1 MIMSADTIW
10 IAICTVL
17 VFFMQTGFAMLET
30 GFTRKKNS
38 CNVIMKNIMD
48 FAVGSIFYWILGF
61 GIMFG
66 ATTGVVGVIDLF
78 SNGDCSAA
86 SQTIPQPV
94 FMAWQLVFCA
104 TSATIVSGAMAERT
118 AFKSY
123 LIYSAVMS
131 AVVYPISGCWIWNAN
146 GWLAQLGFH
155 DFAGGTAV
163 HLLGGS
169 AAFAG
174 AAVLGARIGKYDKKK
189 KSRAIL
195 GQNIPLAAL
204 GAFILWVSWFGF
216 NGGSTVCATGDDVL
230 TSMGRIFVTTNMAA
244 ASAATAT
251 MFLTWLRY
259 GKPDVSMT
267 LNGAL
272 AGLVAITAGCDAV
285 SVPGAFVIGIIAGLV
300 IVFAVEFFDQ
310 IARIDD
316 PVGAISVH
324 GVCGALGTLLV
335 GVFAV
340 DGGLLYGGGSELL
353 IIQATGVAAVAAYI
367 GIVMTLIFK
376 ILDKTIGLR
385 VSTREEIAGLDMEE
399 HGLASSYADFMPA
412 AEDFHGAVT
421 AQEAAEAGAAVTH
434 VTAALPAAGRP
445 KMTKIVIITSQLRFE
460 ILKEALDKL
469 GITGMTVT
477 KVLGYGL
484 QKGNTE
490 YYRGAEVSVH
500 LLPKVKVELVVSAI
514 PVAAVVAAAK
524 KVLYTGKYGDG
535 KIFIYDVENVVK
547 IRTGEEG
554 YEALQDEPIEA

>member
-1 MIMSADTIW
+1 MLYERIDLMIMSADTIW

-78 SNGDCSAA
+78 SNGDYSAA

-131 AVVYPISGCWIWNAN
+131 AVVYPISGCWIWNVD

-216 NGGSTVCATGDDVL
+216 NGGSVATSESGFDLAAIGSVFMNTILSSSACAV
-230 TSMGRIFVTTNMAA
+230 
-244 ASAATAT
+244 SA
-251 MFLTWLRY
+251 MIITWVRY
-259 GKPDVSMT
+259 GKSDITMT
-267 LNGAL
+267 LNGIV
-272 AGLVAITAGCDAV
+272 AGLVAVTAGADQLPHYAALLV
-285 SVPGAFVIGIIAGLV
+285 GVGAAFVMIYGI
-300 IVFAVEFFDQ
+300 EFIDH
-310 IARIDD
+310 ICKVDD

-324 GVCGALGTLLV
+324 GLCGAFGTIMT
-335 GVFAV
+335 GVFSV
-340 DGGLLYGGGSELL
+340 EKGVIYTGRFNFLGVQL
-353 IIQATGVAAVAAYI
+353 IGVLSVAAY
-367 GIVMTLIFK
+367 GLAAMTLLFV
-376 ILDKTIGLR
+376 ILKHTVGIRVSEKAEIIGLDR
-385 VSTREEIAGLDMEE
+385 SE
-399 HGLASSYADFMPA
+399 HGWQSNVTDDLISDLSDGNAKSVTQIDLSKPIDRSAYKADGKIRKVVILMNSS
-412 AEDFHGAVT
+412 
-421 AQEAAEAGAAVTH
+421 
-434 VTAALPAAGRP
+434 
-445 KMTKIVIITSQLRFE
+445 KFE
-460 ILKEALDKL
+460 SLKDALDEID
-469 GITGMTVT
+469 ITGMTVT
-477 KVLGYGL
+477 NVNGCGI
-484 QKGNTE
+484 QKGSTD
-490 YYRGAEVSVH
+490 YYRGSEAKSH
-500 LLPKVKVELVVSAI
+500 LLPKIKVEIVISTVPLGLLVDTV
-514 PVAAVVAAAK
+514 K
-524 KVLYTGKYGDG
+524 RVLYSGNIGDG
-535 KIFIYDVENVVK
+535 KIFVYEVENVIK
-547 IRTGEEG
+547 IRTDEEG
-554 YEALQDEPIEA
+554 KMALE

>member
-1 MIMSADTIW
+1 MLSERIDLMIMSADTIW

-78 SNGDCSAA
+78 SNGDYSAA
-86 SQTIPQPV
+86 SQTIPQPI

-216 NGGSTVCATGDDVL
+216 NGGSVVTSKSGFDLAAIGSVFMNTILSSSACAV
-230 TSMGRIFVTTNMAA
+230 
-244 ASAATAT
+244 SA
-251 MFLTWLRY
+251 MIITWVRY
-259 GKPDVSMT
+259 GKSDITMT
-267 LNGAL
+267 LNGIV
-272 AGLVAITAGCDAV
+272 AGLVAVTAGADQLPHYAALLV
-285 SVPGAFVIGIIAGLV
+285 GVGAAFVMIYGI
-300 IVFAVEFFDQ
+300 EFIDH
-310 IARIDD
+310 ICKVDD

-324 GVCGALGTLLV
+324 GLCGAFGTIMT
-335 GVFAV
+335 GVFSV
-340 DGGLLYGGGSELL
+340 EKGVIYTGRFNFLGVQLL
-353 IIQATGVAAVAAYI
+353 GVLSVAAYGLAAMTLLFVI
-367 GIVMTLIFK
+367 LKHTVGIRVSEKAEIMGLDRSEHGWQGIVTDDLISDLSYGNAKSVTQIDLSKPIDRSAYKADGK
-376 ILDKTIGLR
+376 IRKVVIL
-385 VSTREEIAGLDMEE
+385 MN
-399 HGLASSYADFMPA
+399 SS
-412 AEDFHGAVT
+412 
-421 AQEAAEAGAAVTH
+421 
-434 VTAALPAAGRP
+434 
-445 KMTKIVIITSQLRFE
+445 KFE
-460 ILKEALDKL
+460 SLKDALDEID
-469 GITGMTVT
+469 ITGMTVT
-477 KVLGYGL
+477 NVNGCGI
-484 QKGNTE
+484 QKGSTD
-490 YYRGAEVSVH
+490 YYRGSEAKSH
-500 LLPKVKVELVVSAI
+500 LLPKIKVEIVISTVPLGLLVDTV
-514 PVAAVVAAAK
+514 K
-524 KVLYTGKYGDG
+524 RVLYSGNIGDG
-535 KIFIYDVENVVK
+535 KIFVYEVENVIK
-547 IRTGEEG
+547 IRTDEEG
-554 YEALQDEPIEA
+554 KMALE

>member
-1 MIMSADTIW
+1 MLYERIDLMIMSADTIW

-123 LIYSAVMS
+123 LISSAVMS

-216 NGGSTVCATGDDVL
+216 NGGSVVTSESGFDLVAIGSVFMNTILSSSACAV
-230 TSMGRIFVTTNMAA
+230 
-244 ASAATAT
+244 SA
-251 MFLTWLRY
+251 MIITWVRY
-259 GKPDVSMT
+259 GKSDITMT
-267 LNGAL
+267 LNGIV
-272 AGLVAITAGCDAV
+272 AGLVAVTAGADQLPHYAALLV
-285 SVPGAFVIGIIAGLV
+285 GVGAAFVMIYGI
-300 IVFAVEFFDQ
+300 EFIDH
-310 IARIDD
+310 ICKVDD

-324 GVCGALGTLLV
+324 GLCGAFGTIMTGVFSVEKGVIYTGRFNFLGVQLIGVLSVAVYGLAAMTLLFVILKHTV
-335 GVFAV
+335 G
-340 DGGLLYGGGSELL
+340 
-353 IIQATGVAAVAAYI
+353 I
-367 GIVMTLIFK
+367 
-376 ILDKTIGLR
+376 R
-385 VSTREEIAGLDMEE
+385 VSEKAEIMGLDRSE
-399 HGLASSYADFMPA
+399 HGWQSNVTDDLISDLSDGNAKSVTQIDLSKPIDRSAYKADGKIRKVVILMNSS
-412 AEDFHGAVT
+412 
-421 AQEAAEAGAAVTH
+421 
-434 VTAALPAAGRP
+434 
-445 KMTKIVIITSQLRFE
+445 KFE
-460 ILKEALDKL
+460 SLKDALDEID
-469 GITGMTVT
+469 ITGMTVT
-477 KVLGYGL
+477 NVNGCGI
-484 QKGNTE
+484 QKGSTD
-490 YYRGAEVSVH
+490 YYRGSEAKSH
-500 LLPKVKVELVVSAI
+500 LLPKIKVEIVISTVPLGLLVDTV
-514 PVAAVVAAAK
+514 K
-524 KVLYTGKYGDG
+524 RVLYSGNIGDG
-535 KIFIYDVENVVK
+535 KIFVYEVENVIK
-547 IRTGEEG
+547 IRTDEEG
-554 YEALQDEPIEA
+554 KMALE

>member
-1 MIMSADTIW
+1 MLSERIDLMIMSADTIW

-169 AAFAG
+169 VAFAG

-216 NGGSTVCATGDDVL
+216 NGGSVVTSESGFDLVAIGSVFMNTILSSSACAV
-230 TSMGRIFVTTNMAA
+230 
-244 ASAATAT
+244 SA
-251 MFLTWLRY
+251 MIITWVRY
-259 GKPDVSMT
+259 GKSDITMT
-267 LNGAL
+267 LNGIV
-272 AGLVAITAGCDAV
+272 AGLVAVTAGADQLPHYAALLV
-285 SVPGAFVIGIIAGLV
+285 GVGAAFVMIYGI
-300 IVFAVEFFDQ
+300 EFIDH
-310 IARIDD
+310 ICKVDD

-324 GVCGALGTLLV
+324 GLCGAFGTIMTGVFSVEKGVIYTGRFNFLGVQLIGVLSVAVYGLAAMTLLFVILKHTV
-335 GVFAV
+335 G
-340 DGGLLYGGGSELL
+340 
-353 IIQATGVAAVAAYI
+353 I
-367 GIVMTLIFK
+367 
-376 ILDKTIGLR
+376 R
-385 VSTREEIAGLDMEE
+385 VSEKAEIMGLDRSE
-399 HGLASSYADFMPA
+399 HGWQSNVTDDLISDLSDGNAKSVTQIDLSKPIDRSAYKADGKIRKVVILMNSS
-412 AEDFHGAVT
+412 
-421 AQEAAEAGAAVTH
+421 
-434 VTAALPAAGRP
+434 
-445 KMTKIVIITSQLRFE
+445 KFE
-460 ILKEALDKL
+460 SLKDALDEID
-469 GITGMTVT
+469 ITGMTVT
-477 KVLGYGL
+477 NVNGCGI
-484 QKGNTE
+484 QKGSTD
-490 YYRGAEVSVH
+490 YYRGSEAKSH
-500 LLPKVKVELVVSAI
+500 LLPKIKVEIVISTVPLGLLVDTV
-514 PVAAVVAAAK
+514 K
-524 KVLYTGKYGDG
+524 RVLYSGNIGDG
-535 KIFIYDVENVVK
+535 KIFVYEVENVIK
-547 IRTGEEG
+547 IRTDEEG
-554 YEALQDEPIEA
+554 KMALE

>member
-1 MIMSADTIW
+1 MLYERIDLMIMSADTIW

-216 NGGSTVCATGDDVL
+216 NGGSVVTSESGFDLVAIGSVFMNTILSSSACAV
-230 TSMGRIFVTTNMAA
+230 
-244 ASAATAT
+244 SA
-251 MFLTWLRY
+251 MIITWVRY
-259 GKPDVSMT
+259 GKSDITMT
-267 LNGAL
+267 LNGIV
-272 AGLVAITAGCDAV
+272 AGLVAITAGADQLPHYAALLV
-285 SVPGAFVIGIIAGLV
+285 GVGAAFVMIYGI
-300 IVFAVEFFDQ
+300 EFIDH
-310 IARIDD
+310 ICKVDD

-324 GVCGALGTLLV
+324 GLCGAFGTIMTGVFSVEKGVIYTGRFNFLGVQLIGVLSVAVYGLAAMTLLFVILKHTV
-335 GVFAV
+335 G
-340 DGGLLYGGGSELL
+340 
-353 IIQATGVAAVAAYI
+353 I
-367 GIVMTLIFK
+367 
-376 ILDKTIGLR
+376 R
-385 VSTREEIAGLDMEE
+385 VSEKAEIMGLDRSE
-399 HGLASSYADFMPA
+399 HGWQSNVTDDLISDLSDGNAKSVTQIDLSKPIDRSAYKADGKIRKVVILMNSS
-412 AEDFHGAVT
+412 
-421 AQEAAEAGAAVTH
+421 
-434 VTAALPAAGRP
+434 
-445 KMTKIVIITSQLRFE
+445 KFE
-460 ILKEALDKL
+460 SLKDALDEID
-469 GITGMTVT
+469 ITGMTVT
-477 KVLGYGL
+477 NVNGCGI
-484 QKGNTE
+484 QKGSTD
-490 YYRGAEVSVH
+490 YYRGSEAKSH
-500 LLPKVKVELVVSAI
+500 LLPKIKVEIVISTVPLGLLVDTV
-514 PVAAVVAAAK
+514 K
-524 KVLYTGKYGDG
+524 RVLYSGNIGDG
-535 KIFIYDVENVVK
+535 KIFVYEVENVIK
-547 IRTGEEG
+547 IRTDEEG
-554 YEALQDEPIEA
+554 KMALE

>member
-1 MIMSADTIW
+1 MLYERIDLMIMSADTIW

-216 NGGSTVCATGDDVL
+216 NGGSVVTSESGFDLVAIGSVFMNTILSSSACAV
-230 TSMGRIFVTTNMAA
+230 
-244 ASAATAT
+244 SA
-251 MFLTWLRY
+251 MIITWVRY
-259 GKPDVSMT
+259 GKSDITMT
-267 LNGAL
+267 LNGIV
-272 AGLVAITAGCDAV
+272 AGLVAVTAGADQLPHYAALLV
-285 SVPGAFVIGIIAGLV
+285 GVGAAFVMIYGI
-300 IVFAVEFFDQ
+300 EFIDH
-310 IARIDD
+310 ICKVDD
-316 PVGAISVH
+316 PVRAISVH
-324 GVCGALGTLLV
+324 GLCGAFGTIMTGVFSVEKGVIYTGRFNFLGVQLIGVLSVAVYGLAAMTLLFVILKHTV
-335 GVFAV
+335 G
-340 DGGLLYGGGSELL
+340 
-353 IIQATGVAAVAAYI
+353 I
-367 GIVMTLIFK
+367 
-376 ILDKTIGLR
+376 R
-385 VSTREEIAGLDMEE
+385 VSEKAEIMGLDRSE
-399 HGLASSYADFMPA
+399 HGWQSNVTDDLISDLSDGNAKSVTQIDLSKPIDRSAYKADGKIRKVVILMNSS
-412 AEDFHGAVT
+412 
-421 AQEAAEAGAAVTH
+421 
-434 VTAALPAAGRP
+434 
-445 KMTKIVIITSQLRFE
+445 KFE
-460 ILKEALDKL
+460 SLKDALDEID
-469 GITGMTVT
+469 ITGMTVT
-477 KVLGYGL
+477 NVNGCGI
-484 QKGNTE
+484 QKGSTD
-490 YYRGAEVSVH
+490 YYRGSEAKSH
-500 LLPKVKVELVVSAI
+500 LLPKIKVEIVISTVPLGLLVDTV
-514 PVAAVVAAAK
+514 K
-524 KVLYTGKYGDG
+524 RVLYSGNIGDG
-535 KIFIYDVENVVK
+535 KIFVYEVENVIK
-547 IRTGEEG
+547 IRTDEEG
-554 YEALQDEPIEA
+554 KMALE

>member
-1 MIMSADTIW
+1 MLYERIDLMIMSADTIW

-216 NGGSTVCATGDDVL
+216 NGGSVVTSESGFDLVAIGSVFMNTILSSSACAV
-230 TSMGRIFVTTNMAA
+230 
-244 ASAATAT
+244 SA
-251 MFLTWLRY
+251 MIITWVRY
-259 GKPDVSMT
+259 GKSDITMT
-267 LNGAL
+267 LNGIV
-272 AGLVAITAGCDAV
+272 AGLVAVTAGADQLPHYAALLV
-285 SVPGAFVIGIIAGLV
+285 GVGAAFVMIYGI
-300 IVFAVEFFDQ
+300 EFIDH
-310 IARIDD
+310 ICKVDD

-324 GVCGALGTLLV
+324 GLCGAFGTIMTGVFSVEKGVIYTGRFNFLGVQLIGVLSVAVYGLAAMTLLFVILKHTV
-335 GVFAV
+335 G
-340 DGGLLYGGGSELL
+340 
-353 IIQATGVAAVAAYI
+353 I
-367 GIVMTLIFK
+367 
-376 ILDKTIGLR
+376 R
-385 VSTREEIAGLDMEE
+385 VSEKAEIMGLDRSE
-399 HGLASSYADFMPA
+399 HGWQSNVTDDLISDLSDGNAKSVTQIDLSKPIDRSAYKADGKIRKVVILMNSS
-412 AEDFHGAVT
+412 
-421 AQEAAEAGAAVTH
+421 
-434 VTAALPAAGRP
+434 
-445 KMTKIVIITSQLRFE
+445 KFE
-460 ILKEALDKL
+460 SLKDALDEID
-469 GITGMTVT
+469 ITGMTVT
-477 KVLGYGL
+477 NVNGCVI
-484 QKGNTE
+484 QKGSTD
-490 YYRGAEVSVH
+490 YYRGSEAKSH
-500 LLPKVKVELVVSAI
+500 LLPKIKVEIVISTVPLGLLVDTV
-514 PVAAVVAAAK
+514 K
-524 KVLYTGKYGDG
+524 RVLYSGNIGDG
-535 KIFIYDVENVVK
+535 KIFVYEVENVIK
-547 IRTGEEG
+547 IRTDEEG
-554 YEALQDEPIEA
+554 KMALE

>member
-1 MIMSADTIW
+1 MLSERIDLMIMSADTIW

-216 NGGSTVCATGDDVL
+216 NGGSVVTSESGFDLVAIGSVFMNTILSSSACAV
-230 TSMGRIFVTTNMAA
+230 
-244 ASAATAT
+244 SA
-251 MFLTWLRY
+251 MIITWVRY
-259 GKPDVSMT
+259 GKSDITMT
-267 LNGAL
+267 LNGIV
-272 AGLVAITAGCDAV
+272 AGLVAVTAGADQLPHYAALLV
-285 SVPGAFVIGIIAGLV
+285 GVGAAFVMIYGI
-300 IVFAVEFFDQ
+300 EFIDH
-310 IARIDD
+310 ICKVDD

-324 GVCGALGTLLV
+324 GLCGAFGTIMTGVFSVEKGVIYTGRFNFLGVQLIGVLSVAVYGLAAMTLLFVILKHTV
-335 GVFAV
+335 G
-340 DGGLLYGGGSELL
+340 
-353 IIQATGVAAVAAYI
+353 I
-367 GIVMTLIFK
+367 
-376 ILDKTIGLR
+376 R
-385 VSTREEIAGLDMEE
+385 VSEKAEIMGLDRSE
-399 HGLASSYADFMPA
+399 HGWQSNVTDDLISDLSDGNAKSVTQIDLSKPIDRSAYKADGKIRKVVILMNSSKS
-412 AEDFHGAVT
+412 E
-421 AQEAAEAGAAVTH
+421 
-434 VTAALPAAGRP
+434 
-445 KMTKIVIITSQLRFE
+445 S
-460 ILKEALDKL
+460 LKDALDEID
-469 GITGMTVT
+469 ITGMTVT
-477 KVLGYGL
+477 NVNGCGI
-484 QKGNTE
+484 QKGSTD
-490 YYRGAEVSVH
+490 YYRGSEAKSH
-500 LLPKVKVELVVSAI
+500 LLPKIKVEIVISTVPLGLLVDTV
-514 PVAAVVAAAK
+514 K
-524 KVLYTGKYGDG
+524 RVLYSGNIGDG
-535 KIFIYDVENVVK
+535 KIFVYEVENVIK
-547 IRTGEEG
+547 IRTDEEG
-554 YEALQDEPIEA
+554 KMALE

>member
-1 MIMSADTIW
+1 MLYERIDLMIMSADTIW

-216 NGGSTVCATGDDVL
+216 NGGSVVTSESGFDLVAIGSVFMNTILSSSACAV
-230 TSMGRIFVTTNMAA
+230 
-244 ASAATAT
+244 SA
-251 MFLTWLRY
+251 MIITWVRY
-259 GKPDVSMT
+259 GKSDITMT
-267 LNGAL
+267 LNGIV
-272 AGLVAITAGCDAV
+272 AGLVAVTAGADQLPHYAALLV
-285 SVPGAFVIGIIAGLV
+285 GVGAAFVMIYGI
-300 IVFAVEFFDQ
+300 EFMDH
-310 IARIDD
+310 ICKVDD

-324 GVCGALGTLLV
+324 GLCGAFGTIMTGVFSVEKGVIYTGRFNFLGVQLIGVLSVAVYGLAAMTLLFVILKHTV
-335 GVFAV
+335 G
-340 DGGLLYGGGSELL
+340 
-353 IIQATGVAAVAAYI
+353 I
-367 GIVMTLIFK
+367 
-376 ILDKTIGLR
+376 R
-385 VSTREEIAGLDMEE
+385 VSEKAEIMGLDRSE
-399 HGLASSYADFMPA
+399 HGWQSNVTDDLISDLSDGNAKSVTQIDLSKPIDRSAYKADGKIRKVVILMNSS
-412 AEDFHGAVT
+412 
-421 AQEAAEAGAAVTH
+421 
-434 VTAALPAAGRP
+434 
-445 KMTKIVIITSQLRFE
+445 KFE
-460 ILKEALDKL
+460 SLKDALDEID
-469 GITGMTVT
+469 ITGMTVT
-477 KVLGYGL
+477 NVNGCGI
-484 QKGNTE
+484 QKGSTD
-490 YYRGAEVSVH
+490 YYRGSEAKSH
-500 LLPKVKVELVVSAI
+500 LLPKIKVEIVISTVPLGLLADTV
-514 PVAAVVAAAK
+514 K
-524 KVLYTGKYGDG
+524 RVLYSGNIGDG
-535 KIFIYDVENVVK
+535 KIFVYEVENVIK
-547 IRTGEEG
+547 IRTDEEG
-554 YEALQDEPIEA
+554 KMALE

>member
-1 MIMSADTIW
+1 MLSERIDLMIMSADTIW

-216 NGGSTVCATGDDVL
+216 NGGSVVTSESGFDLVAIGSVFMNTILSSSACAV
-230 TSMGRIFVTTNMAA
+230 
-244 ASAATAT
+244 SA
-251 MFLTWLRY
+251 MIITWVRY
-259 GKPDVSMT
+259 GKSDITMT
-267 LNGAL
+267 LNGIV
-272 AGLVAITAGCDAV
+272 AGLVAVTAGADQLPHYAALLV
-285 SVPGAFVIGIIAGLV
+285 GVGAAFVMIYGI
-300 IVFAVEFFDQ
+300 EFIDH
-310 IARIDD
+310 ICKVDD

-324 GVCGALGTLLV
+324 GLCGAFGTIMTGVFSVEKGVIYTGRFNFLGVKLIGVLSVAVYGLAAMTLLFVILKHTV
-335 GVFAV
+335 G
-340 DGGLLYGGGSELL
+340 
-353 IIQATGVAAVAAYI
+353 I
-367 GIVMTLIFK
+367 
-376 ILDKTIGLR
+376 R
-385 VSTREEIAGLDMEE
+385 VSEKAEIMGLDRSE
-399 HGLASSYADFMPA
+399 HGWQSNVTDDLISDLSDGNAKSVTQIDLSKPIDRSAYKADGKIRKVVILMNSS
-412 AEDFHGAVT
+412 
-421 AQEAAEAGAAVTH
+421 
-434 VTAALPAAGRP
+434 
-445 KMTKIVIITSQLRFE
+445 KFE
-460 ILKEALDKL
+460 SLKDALDEID
-469 GITGMTVT
+469 ITGMTVT
-477 KVLGYGL
+477 NVNGCGI
-484 QKGNTE
+484 QKGSTD
-490 YYRGAEVSVH
+490 YYRGSEAKSH
-500 LLPKVKVELVVSAI
+500 LLPKIKVEIVISTVPLGLLVDTV
-514 PVAAVVAAAK
+514 K
-524 KVLYTGKYGDG
+524 RVLYSGNIGDG
-535 KIFIYDVENVVK
+535 KIFVYEVENVIK
-547 IRTGEEG
+547 IRTDEEG
-554 YEALQDEPIEA
+554 KMALE

>member
-1 MIMSADTIW
+1 MLSERIDLMIMSADTIW

-78 SNGDCSAA
+78 SNGDYSAA

-216 NGGSTVCATGDDVL
+216 NGGSVVTSESGFDLVAIGSVFMNTILSSSACAV
-230 TSMGRIFVTTNMAA
+230 
-244 ASAATAT
+244 SA
-251 MFLTWLRY
+251 MIITWVRY
-259 GKPDVSMT
+259 GKSDITMT
-267 LNGAL
+267 LNGIV
-272 AGLVAITAGCDAV
+272 AGLVAVTAGADQLPHYAALLV
-285 SVPGAFVIGIIAGLV
+285 GVGAAFVMIYGI
-300 IVFAVEFFDQ
+300 EFIDH
-310 IARIDD
+310 ICKVDD

-324 GVCGALGTLLV
+324 GLCGAFGTIMTGVFSVEKGVIYTGRFNFLGVQLIGVLSVAVYGLAAMTLLFVILKHTV
-335 GVFAV
+335 G
-340 DGGLLYGGGSELL
+340 
-353 IIQATGVAAVAAYI
+353 I
-367 GIVMTLIFK
+367 
-376 ILDKTIGLR
+376 R
-385 VSTREEIAGLDMEE
+385 VSEKAEIMGLDRSE
-399 HGLASSYADFMPA
+399 HGWQSNVTDDLISDLSDGNAKSVTQIDLSKPIDRSAYKADGKIRKVVILMNSS
-412 AEDFHGAVT
+412 
-421 AQEAAEAGAAVTH
+421 
-434 VTAALPAAGRP
+434 
-445 KMTKIVIITSQLRFE
+445 KFE
-460 ILKEALDKL
+460 SLKDALDEID
-469 GITGMTVT
+469 ITGMTVT
-477 KVLGYGL
+477 NVNGCGI
-484 QKGNTE
+484 QKGSTD
-490 YYRGAEVSVH
+490 YYRGSEAKSH
-500 LLPKVKVELVVSAI
+500 LLPKIKVEIVISTVPLGLLVDTV
-514 PVAAVVAAAK
+514 K
-524 KVLYTGKYGDG
+524 RVLYSGNIGDG
-535 KIFIYDVENVVK
+535 KIFVYEVENVIK
-547 IRTGEEG
+547 IRTDEEG
-554 YEALQDEPIEA
+554 KMALE

>member
-1 MIMSADTIW
+1 MLYERIDLMIMSADTIW

-61 GIMFG
+61 GIMFD

-216 NGGSTVCATGDDVL
+216 NGGSVVTSESGFDLAAIGSVFMNTILSSSACAV
-230 TSMGRIFVTTNMAA
+230 
-244 ASAATAT
+244 SA
-251 MFLTWLRY
+251 MIITWVRY
-259 GKPDVSMT
+259 GKSDITMT
-267 LNGAL
+267 LNGIV
-272 AGLVAITAGCDAV
+272 AGLVAVTAGADQLPHYAALLV
-285 SVPGAFVIGIIAGLV
+285 GVGAAFVMIYGI
-300 IVFAVEFFDQ
+300 EFIDH
-310 IARIDD
+310 ICKVDD

-324 GVCGALGTLLV
+324 GLCGAFGTIMTGVFSVEKGVIYTGRFNFLGVQLIGVLSVAVYGLAAMTLLFVILKHTV
-335 GVFAV
+335 GIKV
-340 DGGLLYGGGSELL
+340 SEK
-353 IIQATGVAAVAAYI
+353 A
-367 GIVMTLIFK
+367 
-376 ILDKTIGLR
+376 
-385 VSTREEIAGLDMEE
+385 EIMGLDRSE
-399 HGLASSYADFMPA
+399 HGWQSNVTDDLISDLSDGNAKSVTQIDLSKPIDRSAYKADGKIRKVVILMNSS
-412 AEDFHGAVT
+412 
-421 AQEAAEAGAAVTH
+421 
-434 VTAALPAAGRP
+434 
-445 KMTKIVIITSQLRFE
+445 KFE
-460 ILKEALDKL
+460 SLKDALDEID
-469 GITGMTVT
+469 ITGMTVT
-477 KVLGYGL
+477 NVNGCGI
-484 QKGNTE
+484 QKGSTD
-490 YYRGAEVSVH
+490 YYRGSEAKSH
-500 LLPKVKVELVVSAI
+500 LLPKIKVEIVISTVPLGLLVDTV
-514 PVAAVVAAAK
+514 K
-524 KVLYTGKYGDG
+524 RVLYSGNIGDG
-535 KIFIYDVENVVK
+535 KIFVYEVENVIK
-547 IRTGEEG
+547 IRTDEEG
-554 YEALQDEPIEA
+554 KMALE

>member
-1 MIMSADTIW
+1 MLYERIDLMIMSADTIW

-216 NGGSTVCATGDDVL
+216 NGGSVVTSESGFDLVAIGSVFMNTILSSSACAV
-230 TSMGRIFVTTNMAA
+230 
-244 ASAATAT
+244 SA
-251 MFLTWLRY
+251 MIITWVRY
-259 GKPDVSMT
+259 GKSDITMT
-267 LNGAL
+267 LNGIV
-272 AGLVAITAGCDAV
+272 AGLVAVTAGADQLPHYAALLV
-285 SVPGAFVIGIIAGLV
+285 GVGAAFVMIYGI
-300 IVFAVEFFDQ
+300 EFIDH
-310 IARIDD
+310 ICKVDD

-324 GVCGALGTLLV
+324 GLCGAFGTIMTGVFSVEKGVIYTGRFNFLGVQQIGVLSVAVYGLAAMTLLFVILKHTV
-335 GVFAV
+335 G
-340 DGGLLYGGGSELL
+340 
-353 IIQATGVAAVAAYI
+353 I
-367 GIVMTLIFK
+367 
-376 ILDKTIGLR
+376 R
-385 VSTREEIAGLDMEE
+385 VSEKAEIMGLDRSE
-399 HGLASSYADFMPA
+399 HGWQSNVTDDLISDLSDGNAKSVTQIDLSKPIDRSAYKADGKIRKVVILMNSS
-412 AEDFHGAVT
+412 
-421 AQEAAEAGAAVTH
+421 
-434 VTAALPAAGRP
+434 
-445 KMTKIVIITSQLRFE
+445 KFE
-460 ILKEALDKL
+460 SLKDALDEID
-469 GITGMTVT
+469 ITGMTVT
-477 KVLGYGL
+477 NVNGCGI
-484 QKGNTE
+484 QKGSTD
-490 YYRGAEVSVH
+490 YYRGSEAKSH
-500 LLPKVKVELVVSAI
+500 LLPKIKVEIVISTVPLGLLVDTV
-514 PVAAVVAAAK
+514 K
-524 KVLYTGKYGDG
+524 RVLYSGNIGDG
-535 KIFIYDVENVVK
+535 KIFVYEVENVIK
-547 IRTGEEG
+547 IRTDEEG
-554 YEALQDEPIEA
+554 KMALE

>member
-1 MIMSADTIW
+1 MLSERIDLMIMSADTIW

-189 KSRAIL
+189 KSRTIL

-216 NGGSTVCATGDDVL
+216 NGGSVVTSESGFDLVAIGSVFMNTILSSSACAV
-230 TSMGRIFVTTNMAA
+230 
-244 ASAATAT
+244 SA
-251 MFLTWLRY
+251 MIITWVRY
-259 GKPDVSMT
+259 GKSDITMT
-267 LNGAL
+267 LNGIV
-272 AGLVAITAGCDAV
+272 AGLVAVTAGADQLPHYAALLV
-285 SVPGAFVIGIIAGLV
+285 GVGAAFVMIYGI
-300 IVFAVEFFDQ
+300 EFIDH
-310 IARIDD
+310 ICKVDD

-324 GVCGALGTLLV
+324 GLCGAFGTIMTGVFSVEKGVIYTGRFNFLGVQLIGVLSVAVYGLAAMTLLFVILKHTV
-335 GVFAV
+335 G
-340 DGGLLYGGGSELL
+340 
-353 IIQATGVAAVAAYI
+353 I
-367 GIVMTLIFK
+367 
-376 ILDKTIGLR
+376 R
-385 VSTREEIAGLDMEE
+385 VSEKAEIMGLDRSE
-399 HGLASSYADFMPA
+399 HGWQSNVTDDLISDLSDGNAKSVTQIDLSKPIDRSAYKADGKIRKVVILMNSS
-412 AEDFHGAVT
+412 
-421 AQEAAEAGAAVTH
+421 
-434 VTAALPAAGRP
+434 
-445 KMTKIVIITSQLRFE
+445 KFE
-460 ILKEALDKL
+460 SLKDALDEID
-469 GITGMTVT
+469 ITGMTVT
-477 KVLGYGL
+477 NVNGCGI
-484 QKGNTE
+484 QKGSTD
-490 YYRGAEVSVH
+490 YYRGSEAKSH
-500 LLPKVKVELVVSAI
+500 LLPKIKVEIVISTVPLGLLVDTV
-514 PVAAVVAAAK
+514 K
-524 KVLYTGKYGDG
+524 RVLYSGNIGDG
-535 KIFIYDVENVVK
+535 KIFVYEVENVIK
-547 IRTGEEG
+547 IRTDEEG
-554 YEALQDEPIEA
+554 KMALE

>member
-1 MIMSADTIW
+1 MLSERIDLMIMSADTIW

-216 NGGSTVCATGDDVL
+216 NGGSVVTSESGFDLVAIGSVFMNTILSSSACAV
-230 TSMGRIFVTTNMAA
+230 
-244 ASAATAT
+244 SA
-251 MFLTWLRY
+251 MIITWVRY
-259 GKPDVSMT
+259 GKSDITMT
-267 LNGAL
+267 LNGIV
-272 AGLVAITAGCDAV
+272 AGLVAVTAGADQLPHYAALLV
-285 SVPGAFVIGIIAGLV
+285 GVGAAFVMIYGI
-300 IVFAVEFFDQ
+300 EFIDH
-310 IARIDD
+310 ICKVDD

-324 GVCGALGTLLV
+324 GLCGAFGTIMTGVFSVEKGVIYTGRFNFLGVQLIGVLSVAVYGLAAMTLLFVILRHTV
-335 GVFAV
+335 G
-340 DGGLLYGGGSELL
+340 
-353 IIQATGVAAVAAYI
+353 I
-367 GIVMTLIFK
+367 
-376 ILDKTIGLR
+376 R
-385 VSTREEIAGLDMEE
+385 VSEKAEIMGLDRSE
-399 HGLASSYADFMPA
+399 HGWQSNVTDDLISDLSDGNAKSVTQIDLSKPIDRSAYKADGKIRKVVILMNSS
-412 AEDFHGAVT
+412 
-421 AQEAAEAGAAVTH
+421 
-434 VTAALPAAGRP
+434 
-445 KMTKIVIITSQLRFE
+445 KFE
-460 ILKEALDKL
+460 SLKDALDEID
-469 GITGMTVT
+469 ITGMTVT
-477 KVLGYGL
+477 NVNGCGI
-484 QKGNTE
+484 QKGSTD
-490 YYRGAEVSVH
+490 YYRGSEAKSH
-500 LLPKVKVELVVSAI
+500 LLPKIKVEIVISTVPLGLLVDTV
-514 PVAAVVAAAK
+514 K
-524 KVLYTGKYGDG
+524 RVLYSGNIGDG
-535 KIFIYDVENVVK
+535 KIFVYEVENVIK
-547 IRTGEEG
+547 IKTDEEG
-554 YEALQDEPIEA
+554 KMALE

>member
-1 MIMSADTIW
+1 MLSERIDLMIMSADTIW

-216 NGGSTVCATGDDVL
+216 NGGSVVTSESGFDLVAIGSVFMNTILSSSACAV
-230 TSMGRIFVTTNMAA
+230 
-244 ASAATAT
+244 SA
-251 MFLTWLRY
+251 MIITWVRY
-259 GKPDVSMT
+259 GKSDITMT
-267 LNGAL
+267 LNGIV
-272 AGLVAITAGCDAV
+272 AGLVAVTAGADQLPHYAALLV
-285 SVPGAFVIGIIAGLV
+285 GVGAAFVMIYGI
-300 IVFAVEFFDQ
+300 EFIDH
-310 IARIDD
+310 ICKVDD

-324 GVCGALGTLLV
+324 GLCGAFGTIMTGVFSVEKGVIYTGRFNFLGVQLLGVLSVAVYGLAAMTLLFVILKHTV
-335 GVFAV
+335 GIRVSEKSEIM
-340 DGGLLYGGGSELL
+340 GLDRSEHGW
-353 IIQATGVAAVAAYI
+353 Q
-367 GIVMTLIFK
+367 GIVTDDLISDLSDGNAKSVTQIDLSKPIDRSAYKADGK
-376 ILDKTIGLR
+376 IRKVVIL
-385 VSTREEIAGLDMEE
+385 MN
-399 HGLASSYADFMPA
+399 SS
-412 AEDFHGAVT
+412 
-421 AQEAAEAGAAVTH
+421 
-434 VTAALPAAGRP
+434 
-445 KMTKIVIITSQLRFE
+445 KFE
-460 ILKEALDKL
+460 SLKDALDEID
-469 GITGMTVT
+469 ITGMTVT
-477 KVLGYGL
+477 NVNGCGI
-484 QKGNTE
+484 QKGSTD
-490 YYRGAEVSVH
+490 YYRGSEAKSH
-500 LLPKVKVELVVSAI
+500 LLPKIKVEIVISTVPLGLLVDTV
-514 PVAAVVAAAK
+514 K
-524 KVLYTGKYGDG
+524 RVLYSGNIGDG
-535 KIFIYDVENVVK
+535 KIFVYEVENVIK
-547 IRTGEEG
+547 IRTDEEG
-554 YEALQDEPIEA
+554 KMALE

>member
-1 MIMSADTIW
+1 MLYERIDLMIMSADTIW

-30 GFTRKKNS
+30 GFTKKKNS

-78 SNGDCSAA
+78 SNGDGSAA

-216 NGGSTVCATGDDVL
+216 NGGSVVTSESGFDLVAIGSVFMNTILSSSACAV
-230 TSMGRIFVTTNMAA
+230 
-244 ASAATAT
+244 SA
-251 MFLTWLRY
+251 MIITWVRY
-259 GKPDVSMT
+259 GKSDITMT
-267 LNGAL
+267 LNGIV
-272 AGLVAITAGCDAV
+272 AGLVAVTAGADQLPHYAALLV
-285 SVPGAFVIGIIAGLV
+285 GVGAAFVMIYGI
-300 IVFAVEFFDQ
+300 EFIDH
-310 IARIDD
+310 ICKVDD

-324 GVCGALGTLLV
+324 GLCGAFGTIMTGVFSVEKGVIYTGRFNFLGVQLIGVLSVAVYGLAAMTLLFVILKHTV
-335 GVFAV
+335 G
-340 DGGLLYGGGSELL
+340 
-353 IIQATGVAAVAAYI
+353 I
-367 GIVMTLIFK
+367 
-376 ILDKTIGLR
+376 R
-385 VSTREEIAGLDMEE
+385 VSEKAEIMGLDRSE
-399 HGLASSYADFMPA
+399 HGWQSNVTDDLISDLSDGNAKSVTQIDLSKPIDRSAYKADGKIRKVVILMNSS
-412 AEDFHGAVT
+412 
-421 AQEAAEAGAAVTH
+421 
-434 VTAALPAAGRP
+434 
-445 KMTKIVIITSQLRFE
+445 KFE
-460 ILKEALDKL
+460 SLKDALDEID
-469 GITGMTVT
+469 ITGMTVT
-477 KVLGYGL
+477 NVNGCGI
-484 QKGNTE
+484 QKGSTD
-490 YYRGAEVSVH
+490 YYRGSEAKSH
-500 LLPKVKVELVVSAI
+500 LLPKIKVEIVISTVPLGLLVDTV
-514 PVAAVVAAAK
+514 K
-524 KVLYTGKYGDG
+524 RVLYSGNIGDG
-535 KIFIYDVENVVK
+535 KIFVYEVENVIK
-547 IRTGEEG
+547 IRTDEEG
-554 YEALQDEPIEA
+554 KMALE

>member
-1 MIMSADTIW
+1 MLYERIDLMIMSADTIW

-66 ATTGVVGVIDLF
+66 ATTGVVGVIDL

-216 NGGSTVCATGDDVL
+216 NGGSVVTSESGFDLVAIGSVFMNTILSSSACAV
-230 TSMGRIFVTTNMAA
+230 
-244 ASAATAT
+244 SA
-251 MFLTWLRY
+251 MIITWVRY
-259 GKPDVSMT
+259 GKSDITMT
-267 LNGAL
+267 LNGIV
-272 AGLVAITAGCDAV
+272 AGLVAVTAGADQLPHYAALLV
-285 SVPGAFVIGIIAGLV
+285 GVGAAFVMIYGI
-300 IVFAVEFFDQ
+300 EFIDH
-310 IARIDD
+310 ICKVDD

-324 GVCGALGTLLV
+324 GLCGAFGTIMTGVFSVEKGVIYTGRFNFLGVQLIGVLSVAVYGLAAMTLLFVILKHTV
-335 GVFAV
+335 G
-340 DGGLLYGGGSELL
+340 
-353 IIQATGVAAVAAYI
+353 I
-367 GIVMTLIFK
+367 
-376 ILDKTIGLR
+376 R
-385 VSTREEIAGLDMEE
+385 VSEKAEIMGLDRSE
-399 HGLASSYADFMPA
+399 HGWQSNVTDDLISDLSDGNAKSVTQIDLSKPIDRSAYKADGKIRKVVILMNSS
-412 AEDFHGAVT
+412 
-421 AQEAAEAGAAVTH
+421 
-434 VTAALPAAGRP
+434 
-445 KMTKIVIITSQLRFE
+445 KFE
-460 ILKEALDKL
+460 SLKDALDEID
-469 GITGMTVT
+469 ITGMTVT
-477 KVLGYGL
+477 NVNGCGI
-484 QKGNTE
+484 QKGSTD
-490 YYRGAEVSVH
+490 YYRGSEAKSH
-500 LLPKVKVELVVSAI
+500 LLPKIKVEIVISTVPLGLLVDTV
-514 PVAAVVAAAK
+514 K
-524 KVLYTGKYGDG
+524 RVLYSGNIGDG
-535 KIFIYDVENVVK
+535 KIFVYEVENVIK
-547 IRTGEEG
+547 IRTDEEG
-554 YEALQDEPIEA
+554 KMALE

>member
-1 MIMSADTIW
+1 MLYERIDLMIMSADTIW

-216 NGGSTVCATGDDVL
+216 NGGSVVTSESGFDLVAIGSVFMNTILSSSACAV
-230 TSMGRIFVTTNMAA
+230 
-244 ASAATAT
+244 SA
-251 MFLTWLRY
+251 MIITWVRY
-259 GKPDVSMT
+259 GKSDITMT
-267 LNGAL
+267 LNGIV
-272 AGLVAITAGCDAV
+272 AGLVAVTAGADQLPHYAALLV
-285 SVPGAFVIGIIAGLV
+285 GVGAAFVMIYGI
-300 IVFAVEFFDQ
+300 EFIDH
-310 IARIDD
+310 ICKVDD

-324 GVCGALGTLLV
+324 GLCGAFGTIMTGVFSVEKGVIYTGKFNFLGVQLIGVLSVAVYGLAAMTLLFVILKHTV
-335 GVFAV
+335 G
-340 DGGLLYGGGSELL
+340 
-353 IIQATGVAAVAAYI
+353 I
-367 GIVMTLIFK
+367 
-376 ILDKTIGLR
+376 R
-385 VSTREEIAGLDMEE
+385 VSEKAEIMGLDRSE
-399 HGLASSYADFMPA
+399 HGWQSNVTDDLISDLSDGNAKSVTQIDLSKPIDRSAYKADGKIRKVVILMNSS
-412 AEDFHGAVT
+412 
-421 AQEAAEAGAAVTH
+421 
-434 VTAALPAAGRP
+434 
-445 KMTKIVIITSQLRFE
+445 KFE
-460 ILKEALDKL
+460 SLKDALDEID
-469 GITGMTVT
+469 ITGMTVT
-477 KVLGYGL
+477 NVNGCGI
-484 QKGNTE
+484 QKGSTD
-490 YYRGAEVSVH
+490 YYRGSEAKSH
-500 LLPKVKVELVVSAI
+500 LLPKIKVEIVISTVPLGLLVDTV
-514 PVAAVVAAAK
+514 K
-524 KVLYTGKYGDG
+524 RVLYSGNIGDG
-535 KIFIYDVENVVK
+535 KIFVYEVENVIK
-547 IRTGEEG
+547 IRTDEEG
-554 YEALQDEPIEA
+554 KMALE

>member
-1 MIMSADTIW
+1 MLYERIDLMIMSADTIW

-195 GQNIPLAAL
+195 CQNIPLAAL

-216 NGGSTVCATGDDVL
+216 NGGSVVTSESGFDLVAIGSVFMNTILSSSACAV
-230 TSMGRIFVTTNMAA
+230 
-244 ASAATAT
+244 SA
-251 MFLTWLRY
+251 MIITWVRY
-259 GKPDVSMT
+259 GKSDITMT
-267 LNGAL
+267 LNGIV
-272 AGLVAITAGCDAV
+272 AGLVAVTAGADQLPHYAALLV
-285 SVPGAFVIGIIAGLV
+285 GVGAAFVMIYGI
-300 IVFAVEFFDQ
+300 EFIDH
-310 IARIDD
+310 ICKVDD

-324 GVCGALGTLLV
+324 GLCGAFGTIMTGVFSVEKGVIYTGRFNFLGVQLIGVLSVAVYGLAAMTLLFVILKHTV
-335 GVFAV
+335 G
-340 DGGLLYGGGSELL
+340 
-353 IIQATGVAAVAAYI
+353 I
-367 GIVMTLIFK
+367 
-376 ILDKTIGLR
+376 R
-385 VSTREEIAGLDMEE
+385 VSEKAEIMGLDRSE
-399 HGLASSYADFMPA
+399 HGWQSNVTDDLISDLSDGNAKSVTQIDLSKPIDRSAYKADGKIRKVVILMNSS
-412 AEDFHGAVT
+412 
-421 AQEAAEAGAAVTH
+421 
-434 VTAALPAAGRP
+434 
-445 KMTKIVIITSQLRFE
+445 KFE
-460 ILKEALDKL
+460 SLKDALDEID
-469 GITGMTVT
+469 ITGMTVT
-477 KVLGYGL
+477 NVNGCGI
-484 QKGNTE
+484 QKGSTD
-490 YYRGAEVSVH
+490 YYRGSEAKSH
-500 LLPKVKVELVVSAI
+500 LLPKIKVEIVISTVPLGLLVDTV
-514 PVAAVVAAAK
+514 K
-524 KVLYTGKYGDG
+524 RVLYSGNIGDG
-535 KIFIYDVENVVK
+535 KIFVYEVENVIK
-547 IRTGEEG
+547 IRTDEEG
-554 YEALQDEPIEA
+554 KMALE

>member
-1 MIMSADTIW
+1 MHRA
-10 IAICTVL
+10 CV
-17 VFFMQTGFAMLET
+17 FMQTGFAMLET

-78 SNGDCSAA
+78 SNGDYSAA

-216 NGGSTVCATGDDVL
+216 NGGSVVTSESGFDLAAIGSVFMDTILSSSACAV
-230 TSMGRIFVTTNMAA
+230 
-244 ASAATAT
+244 SA
-251 MFLTWLRY
+251 MIITWVRY
-259 GKPDVSMT
+259 GKSDITMT
-267 LNGAL
+267 LNGIV
-272 AGLVAITAGCDAV
+272 AGLVAVTAGADQLPHYAALLV
-285 SVPGAFVIGIIAGLV
+285 GVGAAFVMIYGI
-300 IVFAVEFFDQ
+300 EFIDH
-310 IARIDD
+310 ICKVDD

-324 GVCGALGTLLV
+324 GLCGAFGTIMTGVFSVEKGVIYTGRFNFLGVQLIGVLSVAVYGLAAMTLLFVILKHTV
-335 GVFAV
+335 GIRVSEKAEIM
-340 DGGLLYGGGSELL
+340 GLDRSEHGW
-353 IIQATGVAAVAAYI
+353 Q
-367 GIVMTLIFK
+367 GIVTDDLISDLSDGNAKSVTQIDLSKPIDRSAYKADGK
-376 ILDKTIGLR
+376 IRKVVIL
-385 VSTREEIAGLDMEE
+385 MN
-399 HGLASSYADFMPA
+399 SS
-412 AEDFHGAVT
+412 
-421 AQEAAEAGAAVTH
+421 
-434 VTAALPAAGRP
+434 
-445 KMTKIVIITSQLRFE
+445 KFE
-460 ILKEALDKL
+460 SLKDALDEID
-469 GITGMTVT
+469 ITGMTVT
-477 KVLGYGL
+477 NVNGCGI
-484 QKGNTE
+484 QKGSTD
-490 YYRGAEVSVH
+490 YYRGSEAKSH
-500 LLPKVKVELVVSAI
+500 LLPKIKVEIVISTVPLGLLVDTV
-514 PVAAVVAAAK
+514 K
-524 KVLYTGKYGDG
+524 RVLYSGNIGDG
-535 KIFIYDVENVVK
+535 KIFVYEVENVIK
-547 IRTGEEG
+547 IRTDEEG
-554 YEALQDEPIEA
+554 KMALE

>member
-1 MIMSADTIW
+1 MHRA
-10 IAICTVL
+10 CV
-17 VFFMQTGFAMLET
+17 FMQTGFAMLET

-216 NGGSTVCATGDDVL
+216 NGGSVVTSESGFDLVAIGSVFMNTILSSSACAV
-230 TSMGRIFVTTNMAA
+230 
-244 ASAATAT
+244 SA
-251 MFLTWLRY
+251 MIITWVRY
-259 GKPDVSMT
+259 GKSDITMT
-267 LNGAL
+267 LNGIV
-272 AGLVAITAGCDAV
+272 AGLVAVTAGADQLPHYAALLV
-285 SVPGAFVIGIIAGLV
+285 GVGAAFVMIYGI
-300 IVFAVEFFDQ
+300 EFIDH
-310 IARIDD
+310 ICKVDD

-324 GVCGALGTLLV
+324 GLCGAFGTIMTGVFSVEKGVIYTGRFNFLGVQLIGVLSVAVYGLAAMTLLFVILKHTV
-335 GVFAV
+335 G
-340 DGGLLYGGGSELL
+340 
-353 IIQATGVAAVAAYI
+353 I
-367 GIVMTLIFK
+367 
-376 ILDKTIGLR
+376 R
-385 VSTREEIAGLDMEE
+385 VSEKAEIMGLDRSE
-399 HGLASSYADFMPA
+399 HGWQSNVTDDLISDLSDGNAKSVTQIDLSKPIDRSAYKADGKIRKVVILMNSS
-412 AEDFHGAVT
+412 
-421 AQEAAEAGAAVTH
+421 
-434 VTAALPAAGRP
+434 
-445 KMTKIVIITSQLRFE
+445 KFE
-460 ILKEALDKL
+460 SLKDALDEID
-469 GITGMTVT
+469 ITGMTVT
-477 KVLGYGL
+477 NVNGCGI
-484 QKGNTE
+484 QKGSTD
-490 YYRGAEVSVH
+490 YYRGSEAKSH
-500 LLPKVKVELVVSAI
+500 LLPKIKVEIVISTVPLGLLVDTV
-514 PVAAVVAAAK
+514 K
-524 KVLYTGKYGDG
+524 RVLYSGNIGDG
-535 KIFIYDVENVVK
+535 KIFVYEVENVIK
-547 IRTGEEG
+547 IKTDEEG
-554 YEALQDEPIEA
+554 KMALE

>member
-1 MIMSADTIW
+1 MLYERIDLMIMSADTIW

-216 NGGSTVCATGDDVL
+216 NGGSVVTSESGFDLVAIGSVFMNTILSSSACAV
-230 TSMGRIFVTTNMAA
+230 
-244 ASAATAT
+244 SA
-251 MFLTWLRY
+251 MIITWVRY
-259 GKPDVSMT
+259 GKSDITMT
-267 LNGAL
+267 LNGIV
-272 AGLVAITAGCDAV
+272 AGLVAVTAGADQLPHYAALLV
-285 SVPGAFVIGIIAGLV
+285 GVGAAFVMIYGI
-300 IVFAVEFFDQ
+300 EFIDH
-310 IARIDD
+310 ICKVDD

-324 GVCGALGTLLV
+324 GLCGAFGTIMTGVFSVEKGVIYTGRFNFLGVQLIGVLSVAVYGLAAMTLLFVILKHTV
-335 GVFAV
+335 G
-340 DGGLLYGGGSELL
+340 
-353 IIQATGVAAVAAYI
+353 I
-367 GIVMTLIFK
+367 
-376 ILDKTIGLR
+376 R
-385 VSTREEIAGLDMEE
+385 VSEKAEIMGLDRSE
-399 HGLASSYADFMPA
+399 HGWQSNVTDDLISDLSDGNAKSVTQIDLSKPIDRSAYKADGKIRKVVILMNSS
-412 AEDFHGAVT
+412 
-421 AQEAAEAGAAVTH
+421 
-434 VTAALPAAGRP
+434 
-445 KMTKIVIITSQLRFE
+445 KFE
-460 ILKEALDKL
+460 SLKDALDEID
-469 GITGMTVT
+469 ITGMTVT
-477 KVLGYGL
+477 NVNGCGI
-484 QKGNTE
+484 QKGSTD
-490 YYRGAEVSVH
+490 YYRGSEAKSH
-500 LLPKVKVELVVSAI
+500 LLPKIKVEIVISTVPLGLLADTV
-514 PVAAVVAAAK
+514 K
-524 KVLYTGKYGDG
+524 RVLYSGNIGDG
-535 KIFIYDVENVVK
+535 KIFVYEVENVIK
-547 IRTGEEG
+547 IRTDEEG
-554 YEALQDEPIEA
+554 KMALE

>member
-1 MIMSADTIW
+1 MLSERIDLMIMSADTIW

-78 SNGDCSAA
+78 SNGDYSAA

-216 NGGSTVCATGDDVL
+216 NGGSVVTSKSGFDLAAIGSVFMNTILSSSACAV
-230 TSMGRIFVTTNMAA
+230 
-244 ASAATAT
+244 SA
-251 MFLTWLRY
+251 MIITWVRY
-259 GKPDVSMT
+259 GKSDITMT
-267 LNGAL
+267 LNGIV
-272 AGLVAITAGCDAV
+272 AGLVAVTAGADQLPHYAALLV
-285 SVPGAFVIGIIAGLV
+285 GVGAAFVMIYGI
-300 IVFAVEFFDQ
+300 EFIDH
-310 IARIDD
+310 ICKVDD

-324 GVCGALGTLLV
+324 GLCGAFGTIMTGVFSVEKGVIYTGRFNFLGVQLIGGLSVAVYGLAAMTLLFVILKHTV
-335 GVFAV
+335 GIRVSEKAEIM
-340 DGGLLYGGGSELL
+340 GLDRSEHGW
-353 IIQATGVAAVAAYI
+353 Q
-367 GIVMTLIFK
+367 GIVTDDLISDLSDGNAKSVTQIDLSKPIDRSAYKADGK
-376 ILDKTIGLR
+376 IRKVVIL
-385 VSTREEIAGLDMEE
+385 MN
-399 HGLASSYADFMPA
+399 SS
-412 AEDFHGAVT
+412 
-421 AQEAAEAGAAVTH
+421 
-434 VTAALPAAGRP
+434 
-445 KMTKIVIITSQLRFE
+445 KFE
-460 ILKEALDKL
+460 SLKDALDEID
-469 GITGMTVT
+469 ITGMTVT
-477 KVLGYGL
+477 NVNGCGI
-484 QKGNTE
+484 QKGSTD
-490 YYRGAEVSVH
+490 YYRGSEAKSH
-500 LLPKVKVELVVSAI
+500 LLPKIKVEIVISTVPLGLLVDTV
-514 PVAAVVAAAK
+514 K
-524 KVLYTGKYGDG
+524 RVLYSGNIGDG
-535 KIFIYDVENVVK
+535 KIFVYEVENVIK
-547 IRTGEEG
+547 IRTDEEG
-554 YEALQDEPIEA
+554 KMALE

>member
-1 MIMSADTIW
+1 MLYERIDLMIMSADTIW

-216 NGGSTVCATGDDVL
+216 NGGSVVTSESGFDLVAIGSVFMNTILSSSACAV
-230 TSMGRIFVTTNMAA
+230 
-244 ASAATAT
+244 SA
-251 MFLTWLRY
+251 MIITWVRY
-259 GKPDVSMT
+259 GKSDITMT
-267 LNGAL
+267 LNGIV
-272 AGLVAITAGCDAV
+272 AGLVAVTAGADQLPHYAALLV
-285 SVPGAFVIGIIAGLV
+285 GVGAAFVMIYGI
-300 IVFAVEFFDQ
+300 EFIDH
-310 IARIDD
+310 ICKVDD

-324 GVCGALGTLLV
+324 GLCGAFGTIMTGVFSVEKGVIYTGRFNFLGVQLLGVLSVAVYGLAAMTLLFVILKHTV
-335 GVFAV
+335 GIRVFEKA
-340 DGGLLYGGGSELL
+340 
-353 IIQATGVAAVAAYI
+353 
-367 GIVMTLIFK
+367 
-376 ILDKTIGLR
+376 
-385 VSTREEIAGLDMEE
+385 EIMGLDRSE
-399 HGLASSYADFMPA
+399 HGWQSNVTDDLISDLSDGNAKSVTQIDFSKPIDRSAYKADGKIRKVVILMNSS
-412 AEDFHGAVT
+412 
-421 AQEAAEAGAAVTH
+421 
-434 VTAALPAAGRP
+434 
-445 KMTKIVIITSQLRFE
+445 KFE
-460 ILKEALDKL
+460 SLKDALDEID
-469 GITGMTVT
+469 ITGMTVT
-477 KVLGYGL
+477 NVNGCGI
-484 QKGNTE
+484 QKGSTD
-490 YYRGAEVSVH
+490 YYRGSEAKSH
-500 LLPKVKVELVVSAI
+500 LLPKIKVEIVISTVPLGLLVDTV
-514 PVAAVVAAAK
+514 K
-524 KVLYTGKYGDG
+524 RVLYSGNIGDG
-535 KIFIYDVENVVK
+535 KIFVYEVENVIK
-547 IRTGEEG
+547 IRTDEEG
-554 YEALQDEPIEA
+554 KMALE

>member
-1 MIMSADTIW
+1 MLYERIDLMIMSADTIW

-216 NGGSTVCATGDDVL
+216 NGGSVVTSESGFDLVAIGSVFMNTILSSSACAV
-230 TSMGRIFVTTNMAA
+230 
-244 ASAATAT
+244 SA
-251 MFLTWLRY
+251 MIITWVRY
-259 GKPDVSMT
+259 GKSDITMT
-267 LNGAL
+267 LNGIV
-272 AGLVAITAGCDAV
+272 AGLVAVTAGADQLPHYAALLV
-285 SVPGAFVIGIIAGLV
+285 GVGAAFVMIYGI
-300 IVFAVEFFDQ
+300 EFIDH
-310 IARIDD
+310 ICKVDD

-324 GVCGALGTLLV
+324 GLCGAFGTIMTGVFSVEKGVIYTGRFNFLGVQLIGVLSVAVYGLAAMTLLFVILKHTV
-335 GVFAV
+335 G
-340 DGGLLYGGGSELL
+340 
-353 IIQATGVAAVAAYI
+353 I
-367 GIVMTLIFK
+367 
-376 ILDKTIGLR
+376 R
-385 VSTREEIAGLDMEE
+385 VSEKAEIMGLDRSE
-399 HGLASSYADFMPA
+399 HGWQSNVTDDLISDLSDGNAKSVTQIDLSKPIDRSAYKADGKIRKVVILMNSS
-412 AEDFHGAVT
+412 
-421 AQEAAEAGAAVTH
+421 
-434 VTAALPAAGRP
+434 
-445 KMTKIVIITSQLRFE
+445 KFE
-460 ILKEALDKL
+460 SLKDALDEID
-469 GITGMTVT
+469 ITGMTVT
-477 KVLGYGL
+477 NVNGCGI
-484 QKGNTE
+484 QKGSTD
-490 YYRGAEVSVH
+490 YYRGSEAKSH
-500 LLPKVKVELVVSAI
+500 LLPKIKVEIVISTVPLGLLVDTV
-514 PVAAVVAAAK
+514 K
-524 KVLYTGKYGDG
+524 RVLYSGNIGDG
-535 KIFIYDVENVVK
+535 KIFCLLYTSPSPRDT
-547 IRTGEEG
+547 R
-554 YEALQDEPIEA
+554 

>member
-1 MIMSADTIW
+1 MLSERIDLMIMSADTIW

-131 AVVYPISGCWIWNAN
+131 TVVYPISGCWIWNAN

-216 NGGSTVCATGDDVL
+216 NGGSVVTSESGFDLVAIGSVFMNTILSSSACAV
-230 TSMGRIFVTTNMAA
+230 
-244 ASAATAT
+244 SA
-251 MFLTWLRY
+251 MIITWVRY
-259 GKPDVSMT
+259 GKSDITMT
-267 LNGAL
+267 LNGIV
-272 AGLVAITAGCDAV
+272 AGLVAVTAGADQLPHYAALLV
-285 SVPGAFVIGIIAGLV
+285 GVGAAFVMIYGI
-300 IVFAVEFFDQ
+300 EFIDH
-310 IARIDD
+310 ICKVDD

-324 GVCGALGTLLV
+324 GLCGAFGTIMTGVFSVEKGVIYTGRFNFLGVQLIGVLSVAVYGLAAMTLLFVILKHTV
-335 GVFAV
+335 G
-340 DGGLLYGGGSELL
+340 
-353 IIQATGVAAVAAYI
+353 I
-367 GIVMTLIFK
+367 
-376 ILDKTIGLR
+376 R
-385 VSTREEIAGLDMEE
+385 VSEKAEIMGLDRSE
-399 HGLASSYADFMPA
+399 HGWQSNVTDDLISDLSDGNAKSVTQIDLSKPIDRSAYKADGKIRKVVILMNSS
-412 AEDFHGAVT
+412 
-421 AQEAAEAGAAVTH
+421 
-434 VTAALPAAGRP
+434 
-445 KMTKIVIITSQLRFE
+445 KFE
-460 ILKEALDKL
+460 SLKDALDEID
-469 GITGMTVT
+469 ITGMTVT
-477 KVLGYGL
+477 NVNGCGI
-484 QKGNTE
+484 QKGSTD
-490 YYRGAEVSVH
+490 YYRGSEAKSH
-500 LLPKVKVELVVSAI
+500 LLPKIKVEIVISTVPLGLLVDTV
-514 PVAAVVAAAK
+514 K
-524 KVLYTGKYGDG
+524 RVLYSGNIGDG
-535 KIFIYDVENVVK
+535 KIFVYEVENVIK
-547 IRTGEEG
+547 IRTDEEG
-554 YEALQDEPIEA
+554 KMALE

>member
-1 MIMSADTIW
+1 MLYERIDLMIMSADTIW

-78 SNGDCSAA
+78 SNGDYSAA

-131 AVVYPISGCWIWNAN
+131 AVVYPISGCWIWNAD

-216 NGGSTVCATGDDVL
+216 NGGSVVTSESGFDLAAIGSVFMNTILSSSACAV
-230 TSMGRIFVTTNMAA
+230 
-244 ASAATAT
+244 SA
-251 MFLTWLRY
+251 MIITWVRY
-259 GKPDVSMT
+259 GKSDITMT
-267 LNGAL
+267 LNGIV
-272 AGLVAITAGCDAV
+272 AGLVAVTAGADQLPHYAALLV
-285 SVPGAFVIGIIAGLV
+285 GVGAAFVMIYGI
-300 IVFAVEFFDQ
+300 EFIDH
-310 IARIDD
+310 ICKVDD

-324 GVCGALGTLLV
+324 GLCGAFGTIMTEVFSVEKGVIYTGRFNFLGVQLL
-335 GVFAV
+335 GV
-340 DGGLLYGGGSELL
+340 LS
-353 IIQATGVAAVAAYI
+353 VAAY
-367 GIVMTLIFK
+367 GLAAMTLLFV
-376 ILDKTIGLR
+376 ILKHTVGIR
-385 VSTREEIAGLDMEE
+385 VSEKAEIMGLDRSE
-399 HGLASSYADFMPA
+399 HGWQSNVTDDLISDLSDGNAKSVTQIDLSKPIDRSAYKADGKIRKVVILMNSS
-412 AEDFHGAVT
+412 
-421 AQEAAEAGAAVTH
+421 
-434 VTAALPAAGRP
+434 
-445 KMTKIVIITSQLRFE
+445 KFE
-460 ILKEALDKL
+460 PLKDALDEID
-469 GITGMTVT
+469 ITGMTVT
-477 KVLGYGL
+477 NVNGCGI
-484 QKGNTE
+484 QKGSTD
-490 YYRGAEVSVH
+490 YYRGSEAKSH
-500 LLPKVKVELVVSAI
+500 LLPKIKVEIVISTVPLGLLVDTV
-514 PVAAVVAAAK
+514 K
-524 KVLYTGKYGDG
+524 RVLYSGNIGDG
-535 KIFIYDVENVVK
+535 KIFVYEVENVIK
-547 IRTGEEG
+547 IRTDEEG
-554 YEALQDEPIEA
+554 KMALE

>member
-1 MIMSADTIW
+1 MLYERIDLMIMSADTIW

-61 GIMFG
+61 GIMFD

-131 AVVYPISGCWIWNAN
+131 AVVYPISGWWVLNAK
-146 GWLAQLGFH
+146 GWLSSLGFH

-174 AAVLGARIGKYDKKK
+174 AAVLGSRIGKYDKKK

-216 NGGSTVCATGDDVL
+216 NGGSVVTSESGFDLVAIGSVFMNTILSSSACAV
-230 TSMGRIFVTTNMAA
+230 
-244 ASAATAT
+244 SA
-251 MFLTWLRY
+251 MIITWVRY
-259 GKPDVSMT
+259 GKSDITMT
-267 LNGAL
+267 LNGIV
-272 AGLVAITAGCDAV
+272 AGLVAVTAGADQLPHYAALLV
-285 SVPGAFVIGIIAGLV
+285 GVGAAFVMIYGI
-300 IVFAVEFFDQ
+300 EFIDH
-310 IARIDD
+310 ICKVDD

-324 GVCGALGTLLV
+324 GLCGAFGTIMTGVFSVEKGVIYTGRFNFLGVQLIGVLSVAVYGLAAMTLLFVILKHTV
-335 GVFAV
+335 G
-340 DGGLLYGGGSELL
+340 
-353 IIQATGVAAVAAYI
+353 I
-367 GIVMTLIFK
+367 
-376 ILDKTIGLR
+376 R
-385 VSTREEIAGLDMEE
+385 VSEKAEIMGLDRSE
-399 HGLASSYADFMPA
+399 HGWQSNVTDDLISDLSDGNAKSVTQIDLSKPIDRSAYKADGKIRKVVILMNSS
-412 AEDFHGAVT
+412 
-421 AQEAAEAGAAVTH
+421 
-434 VTAALPAAGRP
+434 
-445 KMTKIVIITSQLRFE
+445 KFE
-460 ILKEALDKL
+460 SLKDALDEID
-469 GITGMTVT
+469 ITGMTVT
-477 KVLGYGL
+477 NVNGCGI
-484 QKGNTE
+484 QKGSTD
-490 YYRGAEVSVH
+490 YYRGSEAKSH
-500 LLPKVKVELVVSAI
+500 LLPKIKVEIVISTVPLGLLVDTV
-514 PVAAVVAAAK
+514 K
-524 KVLYTGKYGDG
+524 RVLYSGNIGDG
-535 KIFIYDVENVVK
+535 KIFVYEVENVIK
-547 IRTGEEG
+547 IRTDEEG
-554 YEALQDEPIEA
+554 KMALE

>member
-1 MIMSADTIW
+1 MLSERIDLMIMSADTIW

-216 NGGSTVCATGDDVL
+216 NGGSVVTSESGFDLVAIGSVFMNTILSSSACAV
-230 TSMGRIFVTTNMAA
+230 
-244 ASAATAT
+244 SA
-251 MFLTWLRY
+251 MIITWVRY
-259 GKPDVSMT
+259 GKSDITMT
-267 LNGAL
+267 LNGIV
-272 AGLVAITAGCDAV
+272 AGLVAVTAGADQLPHYAALLV
-285 SVPGAFVIGIIAGLV
+285 GVGAAFVMIYGI
-300 IVFAVEFFDQ
+300 EFIDH
-310 IARIDD
+310 ICKVDD

-324 GVCGALGTLLV
+324 GLCGAFGTIMTGVFSVEKGVIYTGRFNFLGVQLIGVLSVAVYGLAAMTLLFVILKHTV
-335 GVFAV
+335 G
-340 DGGLLYGGGSELL
+340 
-353 IIQATGVAAVAAYI
+353 I
-367 GIVMTLIFK
+367 
-376 ILDKTIGLR
+376 R
-385 VSTREEIAGLDMEE
+385 VSEKAEIMGLDRPE
-399 HGLASSYADFMPA
+399 HGWQSNVTDDLISDLSDGNAKSVTQIDLSKPIDRSAYKADGKIRKVVILMNSS
-412 AEDFHGAVT
+412 
-421 AQEAAEAGAAVTH
+421 
-434 VTAALPAAGRP
+434 
-445 KMTKIVIITSQLRFE
+445 KFE
-460 ILKEALDKL
+460 SLKDALDEID
-469 GITGMTVT
+469 ITGMTVT
-477 KVLGYGL
+477 NVNGCGI
-484 QKGNTE
+484 QKGSTD
-490 YYRGAEVSVH
+490 YYRGSEAKSH
-500 LLPKVKVELVVSAI
+500 LLPKIKVEIVISTVPLGLLVDTV
-514 PVAAVVAAAK
+514 K
-524 KVLYTGKYGDG
+524 RVLYSGNIGDG
-535 KIFIYDVENVVK
+535 KIFVYEVENVIK
-547 IRTGEEG
+547 IRTDEEG
-554 YEALQDEPIEA
+554 KMALE

>member
-1 MIMSADTIW
+1 MLSERIDLMIMSADTIW

-216 NGGSTVCATGDDVL
+216 NGGSVVTSESGFYLVAIGSVFMNTILSSSACAV
-230 TSMGRIFVTTNMAA
+230 
-244 ASAATAT
+244 SA
-251 MFLTWLRY
+251 MIITWVRY
-259 GKPDVSMT
+259 GKSDITMT
-267 LNGAL
+267 LNGIV
-272 AGLVAITAGCDAV
+272 AGLVAVTAGADQLPHYAALLV
-285 SVPGAFVIGIIAGLV
+285 GVGAAFVMIYGI
-300 IVFAVEFFDQ
+300 EFIDH
-310 IARIDD
+310 ICKVDD

-324 GVCGALGTLLV
+324 GLCGAFGTIMTGVFSVEKGVIYTGRFNFLGVQLIGVLSVAVYGLAAMTLLFVILKHTV
-335 GVFAV
+335 G
-340 DGGLLYGGGSELL
+340 
-353 IIQATGVAAVAAYI
+353 I
-367 GIVMTLIFK
+367 
-376 ILDKTIGLR
+376 R
-385 VSTREEIAGLDMEE
+385 VSEKAEIMGLDRSE
-399 HGLASSYADFMPA
+399 HGWQSNVTDDLISDLSDGNAKSVTQIDLSKPIDRSAYKADGKIRKVVILMNSS
-412 AEDFHGAVT
+412 
-421 AQEAAEAGAAVTH
+421 
-434 VTAALPAAGRP
+434 
-445 KMTKIVIITSQLRFE
+445 KFE
-460 ILKEALDKL
+460 SLKDALDEID
-469 GITGMTVT
+469 ITGMTVT
-477 KVLGYGL
+477 NVNGCGI
-484 QKGNTE
+484 QKGSTD
-490 YYRGAEVSVH
+490 YYRGSEAKSH
-500 LLPKVKVELVVSAI
+500 LLPKIKVEIVISTVPLGLLVDTV
-514 PVAAVVAAAK
+514 K
-524 KVLYTGKYGDG
+524 RVLYSGNIGDG
-535 KIFIYDVENVVK
+535 KIFVYEVENVIK
-547 IRTGEEG
+547 IRTDEEG
-554 YEALQDEPIEA
+554 KMALE

>member
-1 MIMSADTIW
+1 MLYERIDLMIMSADTIW

-61 GIMFG
+61 GIMFD

-216 NGGSTVCATGDDVL
+216 NGGSVVTSKSGFDLVAIGSVFMNTILSSSACAV
-230 TSMGRIFVTTNMAA
+230 
-244 ASAATAT
+244 SA
-251 MFLTWLRY
+251 MIITWVRY
-259 GKPDVSMT
+259 GKSDITMT
-267 LNGAL
+267 LNGIV
-272 AGLVAITAGCDAV
+272 AGLVAVTAGADQLPHYAALLV
-285 SVPGAFVIGIIAGLV
+285 GVGAAFVMIYGI
-300 IVFAVEFFDQ
+300 EFIDH
-310 IARIDD
+310 ICKVDD

-324 GVCGALGTLLV
+324 GLCGAFGTIMTGVFSVEKGVIYTGRFNFLGVQLIGVLSVAVYGLAAMTLLFVILKHTV
-335 GVFAV
+335 G
-340 DGGLLYGGGSELL
+340 
-353 IIQATGVAAVAAYI
+353 I
-367 GIVMTLIFK
+367 
-376 ILDKTIGLR
+376 R
-385 VSTREEIAGLDMEE
+385 VSEKAEIMGLDRSE
-399 HGLASSYADFMPA
+399 HGWQSNVTDDLISDLSDGNAKSVTQIDLSKPIDRSAYKADGKIRKVVILMNSS
-412 AEDFHGAVT
+412 
-421 AQEAAEAGAAVTH
+421 
-434 VTAALPAAGRP
+434 
-445 KMTKIVIITSQLRFE
+445 KFE
-460 ILKEALDKL
+460 SLKDALDEID
-469 GITGMTVT
+469 ITGMTVT
-477 KVLGYGL
+477 NVNGCGI
-484 QKGNTE
+484 QKGSTD
-490 YYRGAEVSVH
+490 YYRGSEAKSH
-500 LLPKVKVELVVSAI
+500 LLPKIKVEIVISTVPLGLLVDTV
-514 PVAAVVAAAK
+514 K
-524 KVLYTGKYGDG
+524 RVLYSGNIGDG
-535 KIFIYDVENVVK
+535 KIFVYEVENVIK
-547 IRTGEEG
+547 IRTDEEG
-554 YEALQDEPIEA
+554 KMALE

>member
-1 MIMSADTIW
+1 MLYERIDLMIMSADTIW

-61 GIMFG
+61 GIMFD

-216 NGGSTVCATGDDVL
+216 NGGSVVTSESGFDLVAIGSVFMNTILSSSACAV
-230 TSMGRIFVTTNMAA
+230 
-244 ASAATAT
+244 SA
-251 MFLTWLRY
+251 MIITWVRY
-259 GKPDVSMT
+259 GKSDITMT
-267 LNGAL
+267 LNGIV
-272 AGLVAITAGCDAV
+272 AGLVAVTAGADQLPHFAALLV
-285 SVPGAFVIGIIAGLV
+285 GVGAAFVMIYGI
-300 IVFAVEFFDQ
+300 EFIDH
-310 IARIDD
+310 ICKVDD

-324 GVCGALGTLLV
+324 GLCGAFGTIMTGVFSVEKGVIYTGRFNFLGVQLIGVLSVAVYGLAAMTLLFVILKHTV
-335 GVFAV
+335 G
-340 DGGLLYGGGSELL
+340 
-353 IIQATGVAAVAAYI
+353 I
-367 GIVMTLIFK
+367 
-376 ILDKTIGLR
+376 R
-385 VSTREEIAGLDMEE
+385 VSEKAEIMGLDRSE
-399 HGLASSYADFMPA
+399 HGWQSNVTDDLISDLSDGNAKSVTQIDLSKPIDRSAYKADGKIRKVVILMNSS
-412 AEDFHGAVT
+412 
-421 AQEAAEAGAAVTH
+421 
-434 VTAALPAAGRP
+434 
-445 KMTKIVIITSQLRFE
+445 KFE
-460 ILKEALDKL
+460 SLKDALDEID
-469 GITGMTVT
+469 ITGMTVT
-477 KVLGYGL
+477 NVNGCGI
-484 QKGNTE
+484 QKGSTD
-490 YYRGAEVSVH
+490 YYRGSEAKSH
-500 LLPKVKVELVVSAI
+500 LLPKIKVEIVISTVPLGLLVDTV
-514 PVAAVVAAAK
+514 K
-524 KVLYTGKYGDG
+524 RVLYSGNIGDG
-535 KIFIYDVENVVK
+535 KIFVYEVENVIK
-547 IRTGEEG
+547 IRTDEEG
-554 YEALQDEPIEA
+554 KMALE

>member
-1 MIMSADTIW
+1 MLYQRIDLMIISADTIW

-216 NGGSTVCATGDDVL
+216 NGGSVVTSESGFDLVAIGSVFMNTILSSSACAV
-230 TSMGRIFVTTNMAA
+230 
-244 ASAATAT
+244 SA
-251 MFLTWLRY
+251 MIITWVRY
-259 GKPDVSMT
+259 GKSDITMT
-267 LNGAL
+267 LNGIV
-272 AGLVAITAGCDAV
+272 AGLVAVTAGADQLPHYAALLV
-285 SVPGAFVIGIIAGLV
+285 GVGAAFVMIYGI
-300 IVFAVEFFDQ
+300 EFIDH
-310 IARIDD
+310 ICKVDD

-324 GVCGALGTLLV
+324 GLCGAFGTIMTGVFSVEKGVIYTGRFNFLGVQLIGVLSVAVYGLAAMTLLFVILKHTV
-335 GVFAV
+335 G
-340 DGGLLYGGGSELL
+340 
-353 IIQATGVAAVAAYI
+353 I
-367 GIVMTLIFK
+367 
-376 ILDKTIGLR
+376 R
-385 VSTREEIAGLDMEE
+385 VSEKAEIMGLDRSE
-399 HGLASSYADFMPA
+399 HGWQSNVTDDLISDLSDGNAKSVTQIDLSKPIDRSAYKADGKIRKVVILMNSS
-412 AEDFHGAVT
+412 
-421 AQEAAEAGAAVTH
+421 
-434 VTAALPAAGRP
+434 
-445 KMTKIVIITSQLRFE
+445 KFE
-460 ILKEALDKL
+460 SLKDALDEID
-469 GITGMTVT
+469 ITGMTVT
-477 KVLGYGL
+477 NVNGCGI
-484 QKGNTE
+484 QKGSTD
-490 YYRGAEVSVH
+490 YYRGSEAKSH
-500 LLPKVKVELVVSAI
+500 LLPKIKVEIVISTVPLGLLVDTV
-514 PVAAVVAAAK
+514 K
-524 KVLYTGKYGDG
+524 RVLYSGNIGDG
-535 KIFIYDVENVVK
+535 KIFVYEVENVIK
-547 IRTGEEG
+547 IRTDEEG
-554 YEALQDEPIEA
+554 KMALE

>member
-1 MIMSADTIW
+1 MLYERIDLMIMSADTIW

-146 GWLAQLGFH
+146 GWLAQRGFH

-216 NGGSTVCATGDDVL
+216 NGGSVVTSESGFDLVAIGSVFMITILSSSACAV
-230 TSMGRIFVTTNMAA
+230 
-244 ASAATAT
+244 SA
-251 MFLTWLRY
+251 MIITWVRY
-259 GKPDVSMT
+259 GKSDITMT
-267 LNGAL
+267 LNGIV
-272 AGLVAITAGCDAV
+272 AGLVAVTAGADQLPHYAALLV
-285 SVPGAFVIGIIAGLV
+285 GVGAAFVMIYGI
-300 IVFAVEFFDQ
+300 EFIDH
-310 IARIDD
+310 ICKVDD

-324 GVCGALGTLLV
+324 GLCGAFGTIMTGVFSVEKGVIYTGRFNFLGVQLIGVLSVAVYGLAAMTLLFVILKHTV
-335 GVFAV
+335 G
-340 DGGLLYGGGSELL
+340 
-353 IIQATGVAAVAAYI
+353 I
-367 GIVMTLIFK
+367 
-376 ILDKTIGLR
+376 R
-385 VSTREEIAGLDMEE
+385 VSEKAEIMGLDRSE
-399 HGLASSYADFMPA
+399 HGWQSNVTDDLISDLSDGNAKSVTQIDLSKPIDRSAYKADGKIRKVVILMNSS
-412 AEDFHGAVT
+412 
-421 AQEAAEAGAAVTH
+421 
-434 VTAALPAAGRP
+434 
-445 KMTKIVIITSQLRFE
+445 KFE
-460 ILKEALDKL
+460 SLKDALDEID
-469 GITGMTVT
+469 ITGMTVT
-477 KVLGYGL
+477 NVNGCGI
-484 QKGNTE
+484 QKGSTD
-490 YYRGAEVSVH
+490 YYRGSEAKSH
-500 LLPKVKVELVVSAI
+500 LLPKIKVEIVISTVPLGLLVDTV
-514 PVAAVVAAAK
+514 K
-524 KVLYTGKYGDG
+524 RVLYSGNIGDG
-535 KIFIYDVENVVK
+535 KIFVYEVENVIK
-547 IRTGEEG
+547 IRTDEEG
-554 YEALQDEPIEA
+554 KMALE

>member
-1 MIMSADTIW
+1 MLSERIDLMIMSADTIW

-216 NGGSTVCATGDDVL
+216 NGGSVVTSESGFDLVAIGSVFMNTILSSSACAV
-230 TSMGRIFVTTNMAA
+230 
-244 ASAATAT
+244 SA
-251 MFLTWLRY
+251 MIITWVRY
-259 GKPDVSMT
+259 GKSDITMT
-267 LNGAL
+267 LNGIV
-272 AGLVAITAGCDAV
+272 AGLVAVTAGADQLPHYAALLV
-285 SVPGAFVIGIIAGLV
+285 GVGAAFVMIYGI
-300 IVFAVEFFDQ
+300 EFIDH
-310 IARIDD
+310 ICKVDD

-324 GVCGALGTLLV
+324 GLCGAFGTIMTGVFSVEKGVIYTGRFNFLGVQLIGVLSVAVYGLAAMTLLFAILKHTV
-335 GVFAV
+335 G
-340 DGGLLYGGGSELL
+340 
-353 IIQATGVAAVAAYI
+353 I
-367 GIVMTLIFK
+367 
-376 ILDKTIGLR
+376 R
-385 VSTREEIAGLDMEE
+385 VSEKAEIMGLDRSE
-399 HGLASSYADFMPA
+399 HGWQSNVTDDLISDLSDGNAKSVTQIDLSKPIDRSAYKADGKIRKVVILMNSS
-412 AEDFHGAVT
+412 
-421 AQEAAEAGAAVTH
+421 
-434 VTAALPAAGRP
+434 
-445 KMTKIVIITSQLRFE
+445 KFE
-460 ILKEALDKL
+460 SLKDALDEID
-469 GITGMTVT
+469 ITGMTVT
-477 KVLGYGL
+477 NVNGCGI
-484 QKGNTE
+484 QKGSTD
-490 YYRGAEVSVH
+490 YYRGSEAKSH
-500 LLPKVKVELVVSAI
+500 LLPKIKVEIVISTVPLGLLVDTV
-514 PVAAVVAAAK
+514 K
-524 KVLYTGKYGDG
+524 RVLYSGNIGDG
-535 KIFIYDVENVVK
+535 KIFVYEVENVIK
-547 IRTGEEG
+547 IRTDEEG
-554 YEALQDEPIEA
+554 KMALE

>member
-1 MIMSADTIW
+1 MLSERIDLMIMSADTIW

-216 NGGSTVCATGDDVL
+216 NGGSVVTSESGFDLVAIGSVFMNTILSSSACAV
-230 TSMGRIFVTTNMAA
+230 
-244 ASAATAT
+244 SA
-251 MFLTWLRY
+251 MIITWVRY
-259 GKPDVSMT
+259 GKSDITMT
-267 LNGAL
+267 LNGIV
-272 AGLVAITAGCDAV
+272 AGLVAVTAGADQLPHYAALLV
-285 SVPGAFVIGIIAGLV
+285 GVGAAFVMIYGI
-300 IVFAVEFFDQ
+300 EFIDH
-310 IARIDD
+310 ICKVDD

-324 GVCGALGTLLV
+324 GLCGAFGTIMTGVFSVEKGVIYTGKFNFLGVQLIGVLSVAVYGLAAMTLLFAILKHTV
-335 GVFAV
+335 G
-340 DGGLLYGGGSELL
+340 
-353 IIQATGVAAVAAYI
+353 I
-367 GIVMTLIFK
+367 
-376 ILDKTIGLR
+376 R
-385 VSTREEIAGLDMEE
+385 VSEKAEIMGLDRSE
-399 HGLASSYADFMPA
+399 HGWQSNVTDDLISDLSDGNAKSVTQIDLSKPIDRSAYKADGKIRKVVILMNSS
-412 AEDFHGAVT
+412 
-421 AQEAAEAGAAVTH
+421 
-434 VTAALPAAGRP
+434 
-445 KMTKIVIITSQLRFE
+445 KFE
-460 ILKEALDKL
+460 SLKDALDEID
-469 GITGMTVT
+469 ITGMTVT
-477 KVLGYGL
+477 NVNGCGI
-484 QKGNTE
+484 QKGSTD
-490 YYRGAEVSVH
+490 YYRGSEAKSH
-500 LLPKVKVELVVSAI
+500 LLPKIKVEIVISTVPLGLLVDTV
-514 PVAAVVAAAK
+514 K
-524 KVLYTGKYGDG
+524 RVLYSGNIGDG
-535 KIFIYDVENVVK
+535 KIFVYEVENVIK
-547 IRTGEEG
+547 IRTDEEG
-554 YEALQDEPIEA
+554 KMALE

>member
-1 MIMSADTIW
+1 MLYERIDLMIMSADTIW

-61 GIMFG
+61 GIMFD

-169 AAFAG
+169 AAFTG

-216 NGGSTVCATGDDVL
+216 NGGSVVTSESGFDLVAIGSVFMNTILSSSACAV
-230 TSMGRIFVTTNMAA
+230 
-244 ASAATAT
+244 SA
-251 MFLTWLRY
+251 MIITWVRY
-259 GKPDVSMT
+259 GKSDITMT
-267 LNGAL
+267 LNGIV
-272 AGLVAITAGCDAV
+272 AGLVAVTAGADQLPHYAALLV
-285 SVPGAFVIGIIAGLV
+285 GVGAAFVMIYGI
-300 IVFAVEFFDQ
+300 EFIDH
-310 IARIDD
+310 ICKVDD

-324 GVCGALGTLLV
+324 GLCGAFGTIMTGVFSVEKGVIYTGRFNFLGVQLIGVLSVAVYGLAAMTLLFVILKHTV
-335 GVFAV
+335 G
-340 DGGLLYGGGSELL
+340 
-353 IIQATGVAAVAAYI
+353 I
-367 GIVMTLIFK
+367 
-376 ILDKTIGLR
+376 R
-385 VSTREEIAGLDMEE
+385 VSEKAEIMGLDRSE
-399 HGLASSYADFMPA
+399 HGWQSNVTDDLISDLSDGNAKSVTQIDLSKPIDRSAYKADGKIRKVVILMNSS
-412 AEDFHGAVT
+412 
-421 AQEAAEAGAAVTH
+421 
-434 VTAALPAAGRP
+434 
-445 KMTKIVIITSQLRFE
+445 KFE
-460 ILKEALDKL
+460 SLKDALDEID
-469 GITGMTVT
+469 ITGMTVT
-477 KVLGYGL
+477 NVNGCGI
-484 QKGNTE
+484 QKGSTD
-490 YYRGAEVSVH
+490 YYRGSEAKSH
-500 LLPKVKVELVVSAI
+500 LLPKIKVEIVISTVPLGLLVDTV
-514 PVAAVVAAAK
+514 K
-524 KVLYTGKYGDG
+524 RVLYSGNIGDG
-535 KIFIYDVENVVK
+535 KIFVYEVENVIK
-547 IRTGEEG
+547 IRTDEEG
-554 YEALQDEPIEA
+554 KMALE

>member
-1 MIMSADTIW
+1 MLSERIDLMIMSADTIW

-104 TSATIVSGAMAERT
+104 TSATLVSGAMAERT

-216 NGGSTVCATGDDVL
+216 NGGSVVTSESGFDLVAIGSVFMNTILSSSACAV
-230 TSMGRIFVTTNMAA
+230 
-244 ASAATAT
+244 SA
-251 MFLTWLRY
+251 MIITWVRY
-259 GKPDVSMT
+259 GKSDITMT
-267 LNGAL
+267 LNGIV
-272 AGLVAITAGCDAV
+272 AGLVAVTAGADQLPHYAALLV
-285 SVPGAFVIGIIAGLV
+285 GVGAAFVMIYGI
-300 IVFAVEFFDQ
+300 EFIDH
-310 IARIDD
+310 ICKVDD

-324 GVCGALGTLLV
+324 GLCGAFGTIMTGVFSVEKGVIYTGRFNFLGVQLIGVLSVAVYGLAAMTLLFVILKHTV
-335 GVFAV
+335 G
-340 DGGLLYGGGSELL
+340 
-353 IIQATGVAAVAAYI
+353 I
-367 GIVMTLIFK
+367 
-376 ILDKTIGLR
+376 R
-385 VSTREEIAGLDMEE
+385 VSEKAEIMGLDRSE
-399 HGLASSYADFMPA
+399 HGWQSNVTDDLISDLSDGNAKSVTQIDLSKPIDRSAYKADGKIRKVVILMNSS
-412 AEDFHGAVT
+412 
-421 AQEAAEAGAAVTH
+421 
-434 VTAALPAAGRP
+434 
-445 KMTKIVIITSQLRFE
+445 KFE
-460 ILKEALDKL
+460 SLKDALDEID
-469 GITGMTVT
+469 ITGMTVT
-477 KVLGYGL
+477 NVNGCGI
-484 QKGNTE
+484 QKGSTD
-490 YYRGAEVSVH
+490 YYRGSEAKSH
-500 LLPKVKVELVVSAI
+500 LLPKIKVEIVISTVPLGLLVDTV
-514 PVAAVVAAAK
+514 K
-524 KVLYTGKYGDG
+524 RVLYSGNIGDG
-535 KIFIYDVENVVK
+535 KIFVYEVENVIK
-547 IRTGEEG
+547 IRTDEEG
-554 YEALQDEPIEA
+554 KMALE